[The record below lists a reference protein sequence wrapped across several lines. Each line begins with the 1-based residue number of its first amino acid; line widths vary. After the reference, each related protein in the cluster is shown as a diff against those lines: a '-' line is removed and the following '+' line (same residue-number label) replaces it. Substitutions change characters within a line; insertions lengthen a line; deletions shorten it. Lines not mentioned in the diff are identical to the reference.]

1 MIWRK
6 NRTVCFLSAV
16 LLIPALWGCGAKKKD
31 AGSAES
37 MPAAASSAAAA
48 VSSAEEAA
56 PGEKALSEAD
66 SVAGTASAENP
77 VLAESAEEPESGET
91 LVWTDSEETLL
102 FEDSE
107 ESIVIED
114 GDSEPEVMIWT
125 DDESGDAEDA
135 GEDEIVL
142 EDDSDEDLDGGQ
154 TGREENSDDRIVI
167 EDSSGQGGG
176 SEGSHGSDSENGR
189 TGHDAESS
197 ESGDSVNVGGSID
210 HVVENETVDTEEH
223 PDGEE
228 TADNIEGYVSLSP
241 DIVQEMEQI
250 DGTGSFPDG
259 EAADTFG
266 GGTQDDVT
274 AEFTEDLPLNTT
286 ENEVS
291 AGMSDDLIGQGQ
303 DVQTADG
310 NFSGEAGGAVFPA
323 VRPTESEETV
333 TGMPSES
340 EETVTVQAAESEE
353 TVTSRPGESGE
364 TATSQPSE
372 SGEEAA
378 PEAAESV
385 YEAENAAESLVQS
398 VAENS
403 AQPEEETPAQPVTE
417 SLSESV
423 TDSVAEETADF
434 EAEPRTESVTEEPAE
449 PDEDIFFEEPAESE
463 TESVAEEDDWSEAE
477 ILFEEPAESG
487 TESVIEE
494 PAESDEEIVI
504 EEPAESEEESVIEEP
519 AESEEESVIE
529 EPAESEEEIVIE
541 EPAESEADSV
551 TEIIPE
557 EPVELLADHVSG
569 ISAFSIVEGMQ
580 PDVMAGISWDETIL
594 KVEPDTNGVNWNT
607 VGMQTLRYL
616 ITAADGR
623 QEIASIPVK
632 INPDLDF
639 YLYGMEGTVTI
650 KPGDSFD
657 PMAGLTWDD
666 EISSVEADVSGLD
679 RSVPGSYLVSYTLTA
694 RDGRVQSTVRQVTV
708 SDGSGDVF
716 GDNVTDSLGMY
727 TTITDL
733 GLWRLTAYMDTP
745 QDQGPYVGQTAS
757 GAPLVAGRTVAV
769 SAATCARLGLQFG
782 DRLMIDGH
790 IYVLEDHGGSAMNDQ
805 NWADI
810 FVDNPADEYSDRF
823 NRFAEVYLLR

>member
-333 TGMPSES
+333 TGMPTES

-378 PEAAESV
+378 PEAASVHETES
-385 YEAENAAESLVQS
+385 AAESAEQSAAESMVQS
-398 VAENS
+398 AAES
-403 AQPEEETPAQPVTE
+403 SVESSEQSVEELPVQSVTE

-434 EAEPRTESVTEEPAE
+434 EAE
-449 PDEDIFFEEPAESE
+449 
-463 TESVAEEDDWSEAE
+463 
-477 ILFEEPAESG
+477 SG

-494 PAESDEEIVI
+494 PAESEPESMM
-504 EEPAESEEESVIEEP
+504 EEPAESETEIIFEEPAESEPESVIEEP
-519 AESEEESVIE
+519 AESETE
-529 EPAESEEEIVIE
+529 
-541 EPAESEADSV
+541 SV

-557 EPVELLADHVSG
+557 EPAESLADHVSG

-580 PDVMAGISWDETIL
+580 PDVMAGVSWDETIL

-650 KPGDSFD
+650 KPGESFD

-666 EISSVEADVSGLD
+666 EIASVEADVSGLD